1 MKDAA
6 PAALPPTTSDSIV
19 GIVNTPNTFVTI
31 TKSKAT
37 AELPLQAFE
46 RVTQVERVVG
56 TQQKTARPSAISGG
70 CSGKR
75 ITPNAANGV
84 INRVDRIPKAIA
96 IGLRSAAAASPLCS
110 KIPEIIKIPIVEKVC
125 KLRAAA
131 KVPGPGHN
139 HPKTMDPMRAIGM

>member
-1 MKDAA
+1 M
-6 PAALPPTTSDSIV
+6 
-19 GIVNTPNTFVTI
+19 FVTI

-56 TQQKTARPSAISGG
+56 TQQKTARPKAISGG

-75 ITPNAANGV
+75 MTPNAANGV
-84 INRVDRIPKAIA
+84 INKVDMMPKAIA
-96 IGLRSAAAASPLCS
+96 IGLRSAATASPLCS
-110 KIPEIIKIPIVEKVC
+110 KIPEIVKIPMVVKVC

-131 KVPGPGHN
+131 KVPGPGQS
-139 HPKTMDPMRAIGM
+139 HPKEMAPMRAIGM